1 MQNIP
6 TQGDP
11 NFDWD
16 AYEASCPSKRRS
28 FNKKVTDKYP
38 DARVTCHEPYAL
50 ELYEKML
57 EYPIVSKD
65 FNDGDVIPVTAMK
78 AASNDTMKFELTNG
92 LQFNVEMGRERK
104 FSEIYGIDNENC
116 DQIHQESLDH
126 LVDEGLYVMIST
138 KGNGIKPNLIKGHEI
153 KVKNEFVD
161 QIKNPTSAYMAK
173 VLTRNKGGFMVEV
186 QGINAFLPGGL
197 AAANKIV
204 DFNEYLGKEI
214 PVMIEDYLKD
224 TKTFIVSNKK
234 YIKHILP
241 AKMEEL
247 NHESMYEGVITG
259 TAKYGI
265 FVEFNEIF
273 TGLLHYSKMTPPT
286 RDKFK
291 AREFR
296 PGDPLNFWIKEI
308 TKDDRIILCEED
320 PAERLN
326 QIDEFK
332 EKNLGVIKQGKV
344 VSIKPFGTLVKL
356 EKDIIGLVSKKELKA
371 KKKFFEVGDEI
382 VVTVDDVQKDKI
394 YLSLIDESK
403 ELHKGG
409 DS

>member
-1 MQNIP
+1 MQNVPI
-6 TQGDP
+6 QGDP

-28 FNKKVTDKYP
+28 FNKKVTAKYP

-50 ELYEKML
+50 ELYEKMMG
-57 EYPIVSKD
+57 YPIVSKD
-65 FNDGDVIPVTAMK
+65 FKDGDVIEVTGINAT
-78 AASNDTMKFELTNG
+78 ANDTMKFELKNG
-92 LQFNVEMGRERK
+92 LQFNIEMARERK

-116 DQIHQESLDH
+116 DQIHQESLDL
-126 LVDEGLYVMIST
+126 LVDEGIFVMIST
-138 KGNGIKPNLIKGHEI
+138 KGNGIKPNLIKGHELKI
-153 KVKNEFVD
+153 KNEFIS
-161 QIKNPTSAYMAK
+161 QIKEPTSAYMAK
-173 VLTRNKGGFMVEV
+173 VLSRNKGGFMVEV

-214 PVMIEDYLKD
+214 PVMIEDYLQD

-234 YIKHILP
+234 YIQHILP

-273 TGLLHYSKMTPPT
+273 TGLLHYSKMTPET

-291 AREFR
+291 AREFK

-394 YLSLIDESK
+394 YLSLIDESE
-403 ELHKGG
+403 ELHEGG
-409 DS
+409 NS